1 MTQTRSRIVLTTF
14 TFEDEAQRAAFRR
27 DRLDRAASFL
37 FRHLGRYGDPLDQI
51 AHCLR
56 RASGSGPTDGGTV
69 TLAEQNGALLG
80 VAVTND
86 THMSR
91 YTPEN
96 LLVYIATHEEH
107 RGRGVGAALLERV
120 LATVAGGVALHV
132 EPDNPAAHLYR
143 KLGFTQ
149 KYLEMRL
156 ER

>member
-1 MTQTRSRIVLTTF
+1 MIQEQPTFVLTTY

-27 DRLDRAASFL
+27 ERLDATADFL
-37 FRHLGRYGDPLDQI
+37 FRHLGRYGDPRDQI
-51 AHCLR
+51 VHCLH
-56 RASGSGPTDGGTV
+56 RASGSAATDGGTV
-69 TLAEQNGALLG
+69 TLAEQDGGLIGA
-80 VAVTND
+80 AVTND

-120 LATVAGGVALHV
+120 LATVEGSVALHV